1 MLPPVMKEIQ
11 TKLYMTTNKTS
22 LRARIIQMKPGNT
35 IAVSLATNKSVTV
48 YNYASFL
55 GRELGRVYSTRF
67 DRDARVIIVKRES

>member
-1 MLPPVMKEIQ
+1 
-11 TKLYMTTNKTS
+11 MTPNKNS

-55 GRELGRVYSTRF
+55 G
-67 DRDARVIIVKRES
+67 

>member
-1 MLPPVMKEIQ
+1 
-11 TKLYMTTNKTS
+11 MTTQKNS
-22 LRARIIQMKPGNT
+22 LRARIIQMKPGST

-67 DRDARVIIVKRES
+67 DREARVIIVTRES

>member
-55 GRELGRVYSTRF
+55 GRELGRVYSNRF
-67 DRDARVIIVKRES
+67 DRDARVIIVTRES

>member
-1 MLPPVMKEIQ
+1 
-11 TKLYMTTNKTS
+11 MTSNKNS

-35 IAVSLATNKSVTV
+35 IAVSLSTNKSVTV

-67 DRDARVIIVKRES
+67 DRDARVIIVTRES

>member
-1 MLPPVMKEIQ
+1 
-11 TKLYMTTNKTS
+11 
-22 LRARIIQMKPGNT
+22 MKPGNT

-67 DRDARVIIVKRES
+67 DREARVIIVTRES